1 MQHSEGR
8 PHSIPR
14 PAPPQP
20 DTQGRGSPWG
30 HGGPGQGP
38 GPKARRAGA
47 ARGVGGTTADQHE
60 GAPTQAPSRAT
71 LGPGQAPPSASGV
84 LHDRSSTHGNRSA
97 TKREGRRAPGDAGAP
112 RNHRLREGAGLTG
125 RGPCGSHELSRAQDT
140 TGTENRGAAARGWG
154 GVGVTADR
162 ARAVPLD
169 RRDGLQPDR
178 GGVGTTRGSPGCRRA
193 LPFTWLTSCYM
204 NARSIKK
211 PSRKCLIWQT
221 G

>member
-1 MQHSEGR
+1 MSPVQHGEGR

-30 HGGPGQGP
+30 HGVPGQGLSS
-38 GPKARRAGA
+38 KALRAGA

-97 TKREGRRAPGDAGAP
+97 TKREGRRAPGGCGCTSKSPAAGGGRTNGPWAVWLP
-112 RNHRLREGAGLTG
+112 RTVQSTG
-125 RGPCGSHELSRAQDT
+125 RHRDGEQGGGCQGLGRGRGDRRQGTGCPSGPTGRAATGQRRRWHNARLSRM
-140 TGTENRGAAARGWG
+140 
-154 GVGVTADR
+154 
-162 ARAVPLD
+162 P
-169 RRDGLQPDR
+169 P
-178 GGVGTTRGSPGCRRA
+178 GSSLYVVDFLLHECRVH
-193 LPFTWLTSCYM
+193 
-204 NARSIKK
+204 KK
-211 PSRKCLIWQT
+211 A
-221 G
+221 

>member
-1 MQHSEGR
+1 MWARPQRTSTKELPPRPHPGR
-8 PHSIPR
+8 PRALGRPLRLPR
-14 PAPPQP
+14 E
-20 DTQGRGSPWG
+20 SY
-30 HGGPGQGP
+30 
-38 GPKARRAGA
+38 
-47 ARGVGGTTADQHE
+47 TTA
-60 GAPTQAPSRAT
+60 RA
-71 LGPGQAPPSASGV
+71 
-84 LHDRSSTHGNRSA
+84 HGNRSA

-125 RGPCGSHELSRAQDT
+125 RGPCGSRELSRAQDA

-204 NARSIKK
+204 NAGSIKK